1 MNEVI
6 IIEPII
12 QADES
17 LIINGEFG
25 EGTDHWVKGPTNP
38 RNIAT
43 GSTYYIDPD
52 EEALEIRYL
61 IASDGASVS
70 QVLRAP
76 KAASADTCYVLS
88 FLHETYSTA
97 AGWLLV
103 ELLRS
108 GEKIELPLDPT
119 HPQLR
124 DGQQAGPDDAQP
136 LAFQPI
142 KTRRELP
149 RTLAAGDEIR
159 VSIFSPS
166 QPAGGMRSKIHV
178 ARLRLRLHLPPL
190 QLQQVMLDGEPR
202 AADRPLY
209 LCLGASGSQQHH
221 LVLVPQADS
230 PWSGTA
236 AALSLE
242 DNPQDAIVATPP
254 WGTDQPLSTGWQ
266 LDCPWIDDQQRPS
279 LWLTLRNQYSADAYG
294 ISVSLGHHRLDV
306 RDVLAAAYDPVVE
319 YEEQVR
325 LGVQIISFYTSQP
338 LRDCKVT
345 WSIGG
350 EPLDEPVATDD
361 DGWAFVSFQ
370 PTTAGL
376 HVIEATMES
385 LYYASGVFTHQLTV
399 QALATDPWRDVR
411 VVTEGIATPWA
422 EKTGYPNRGST
433 YPLTL
438 QLPADSPLI
447 GSEFALQWAGASADE
462 LGVRVQ
468 PALEEPVPVTDTQLR
483 WNLECDDRLDG
494 QFELSL
500 SCSRLLRRSL
510 DKRMSLARNLVE
522 IGEVRSSNTS
532 PVVDEQESVLLR
544 IQVLH
549 MIASGNGEPVV
560 NALVDWEGPN
570 GTVPT
575 ITGAGGWASVLDRPT
590 EARDYTVSAKVR
602 AHAEMVPIVRQFDV
616 TPVASSPWKGWV
628 DFYLDDQPVEL
639 ATVGLVCRRGGAH
652 RFRVIPTPGSP
663 VVGKPLGLTADPG
676 NNPGLTI
683 GVPTAVGDGWE
694 WPVSSSIATSHSA
707 VFYLTLTAEELQPRS
722 LLGRLLS
729 FDLVDEV
736 SAVLDQIHATM
747 GGGTLY
753 PCLGA
758 LHRFSVLPNAL
769 SPLVGLNARLIW
781 TGTPSEELN
790 ATVIPALD
798 HPLVLEDGGVQWQ
811 LDFTRS
817 PRNGEFALALE
828 VPQLTLTSAATTM
841 RLGDNKLQIETLNT
855 PVVDPIVGQDPAWVW
870 GQVFSFFTRQPVA
883 QVPVKWTV
891 QGQPRAIETD
901 ADGWSGFDFEPQDA
915 QRHDIEVSVRSLYD
929 NNEVRQSTAVTAL
942 ASDPWQDLLISFDG
956 LPPVAWGEKTYFP
969 RRKGRHFIELSAQAD
984 SPLFGRA
991 LTLGMMGA
999 GPGEL
1004 GITFNLGAPGESR
1017 DFFDLGLQYEFAVGD
1032 QRDGSFALRFA
1043 ASRLARLSPAN
1054 AMSQGPGS
1062 QVVSFRVSGH
1072 AEQSLD
1078 WGQALEEQVTVVSSV
1093 SGRPMAGIE
1102 VIWRSPELGE
1112 VTTVTDFYGVARIRF
1127 KPRVPGIT
1135 PLTATAGDALYSES
1149 VALSYFLAEPRE
1161 IQSLSSPKPNGHPG
1175 ELVSAVVN
1183 VVSARTG
1190 EPLQDVEVM
1199 WDYPDRTL
1207 APTRTDAEGNAWV
1220 EFRMPGIRRGLLQAT
1235 VPGGY
1240 AGWEVQSI
1248 QFELVP
1254 NMSTSASASASTSST
1269 WLQEFAPY
1277 VNGKK
1282 VRWPDLMLNL
1292 VAGEICTLTLDY
1304 EYSWL
1309 IGDPDAFLAL
1319 EYTPGAEGQG
1329 LVFDPPLGQQCE
1341 MAEGSTSL
1349 SWSVSTEHAHSG
1361 PFVLQFALPKFEQLS
1376 KSPPLPGAVVNFA
1389 QELEVKF
1396 DEFSTTFGASAYP
1409 CHGATHRVYVR
1420 AKPSSQFLNKPIK
1433 LVWGGE
1439 PAGSLGLMVS
1449 PSLGSAQLLSLEWV
1463 SWELNC
1469 LNTTKNG
1476 DFSLQLMLVE
1486 AGVMSLPLAMSLGH
1500 NYVTVERWTTDE
1512 FRWPDIEWHQR
1523 HIRAKSVFSK
1533 TRAQGVP
1540 VTKAGSNVTYKYT
1553 DSSGEAATT
1562 ITSQDGGRL
1571 EIHNRYDGT
1580 VV

>member
-1 MNEVI
+1 MSEA
-6 IIEPII
+6 II
-12 QADES
+12 QADQN

-25 EGTDHWVKGPTNP
+25 EGTEHWVKGPTNP
-38 RNIAT
+38 SNIAT
-43 GSTYYIDPD
+43 GGTYYSDPD
-52 EEALEIRYL
+52 EHNYEIRYL
-61 IASDGASVS
+61 IASNGASVS
-70 QVLRAP
+70 QVLTAP
-76 KAASADTCYVLS
+76 KAASADTRYVLN

-142 KTRRELP
+142 KTERELP
-149 RTLAAGDEIR
+149 RTLAAGEEIR
-159 VSIFSPS
+159 VSIVSPP

-190 QLQQVMLDGEPR
+190 QLQQVMLDNAPR

-209 LCLGASGSQQHH
+209 LCYGAIHD

-242 DNPQDAIVATPP
+242 DNPQAAIVATPP
-254 WGTDQPLSTGWQ
+254 WGTDQPLSSGWQ

-279 LWLTLRNQYSADAYG
+279 LLLTLRNQYSADAYG
-294 ISVSLGHHRLDV
+294 ISVSLGHHRLAV
-306 RDVLAAAYDPVVE
+306 RDELAAAYYPVVE

-325 LGVQIISFYTSQP
+325 LGVRVISHYTSQP
-338 LRDCKVT
+338 MRDYKVT
-345 WSIGG
+345 WRLGG
-350 EPLDEPVATDD
+350 ELLDEPVATDD

-385 LYYASGVFTHQLTV
+385 LYYDSGVFTHQLTV
-399 QALATDPWRDVR
+399 QALATDPWRDVQ
-411 VVTEGIATPWA
+411 VVTGGTATPWA

-433 YPLTL
+433 YLLTL

-447 GSEFALQWAGASADE
+447 GSELALQWAGASADE

-468 PALEEPVPVTDTQLR
+468 PALEAPVPVTDTQPK
-483 WNLECDDRLDG
+483 WSLECDDLLDG

-510 DKRMSLARNLVE
+510 DKRMSLARNQVE
-522 IGEVRSSNTS
+522 IGEVRASNTS

-549 MIASGNGEPVV
+549 MIASGNGDPVV

-570 GTVPT
+570 GTVST

-590 EARDYTVSAKVR
+590 EARDYTVSARVR
-602 AHAEMVPIVRQFDV
+602 AHAEAVPIVRQFDV
-616 TPVASSPWKGWV
+616 TPVASSPWKGLV
-628 DFYLDDQPVEL
+628 DFYLDEQPVEL

-652 RFRVIPTPGSP
+652 RFKVIPTSGSP
-663 VVGKPLGLTADPG
+663 VVGPLGLTADPG
-676 NNPGLTI
+676 NNPGLII
-683 GVPTAVGDGWE
+683 GAPTAVGDGWE
-694 WPVSSSIATSHSA
+694 WPVSSSIDTSHSA

-729 FDLVDEV
+729 FDLADEV
-736 SAVLDQIHATM
+736 SAVLDQIRTTM

-781 TGTPSEELN
+781 SGTSSEQLN

-798 HPLVLEDGGVQWQ
+798 QPLVFSDGGVQWQ

-841 RLGDNKLQIETLNT
+841 RLGDNKLRIETLNT

-883 QVPVKWTV
+883 QVPVNWTV
-891 QGQPRAIETD
+891 QGQSRAIVTD
-901 ADGWSGFDFEPQDA
+901 ADGWSGFDFEPQNA
-915 QRHDIEVSVRSLYD
+915 QLHDIDVSVRSLYD

-969 RRKGRHFIELSAQAD
+969 RRKGRHVFELSAQAD
-984 SPLFGRA
+984 SPLFDRD

-1017 DFFDLGLQYEFAVGD
+1017 GFSDVGLQYEFAVGD
-1032 QRDGSFALRFA
+1032 QRDGSFALCFA
-1043 ASRLARLSPAN
+1043 TPRLARLSPAN

-1062 QVVSFRVSGH
+1062 QVVSFRVSGR
-1072 AEQSLD
+1072 AEQRLD
-1078 WGQALEEQVTVVSSV
+1078 WGQALEEQVTVVSSI
-1093 SGRPMAGIE
+1093 SGRPMVGIA

-1149 VALSYFLAEPRE
+1149 VKLPFTLNEPRKIE
-1161 IQSLSSPKPNGHPG
+1161 T
-1175 ELVSAVVN
+1175 LVSSGPSGSPGQAFSATAT

-1190 EPLQDVEVM
+1190 ESLADVEVM
-1199 WDYPDRTL
+1199 WEYSGLML
-1207 APTRTDAEGNAWV
+1207 APTMTGADGVATVRFTLSDVGDRLLVATVKGGYGGWDMAVLAIEVLSVHASIKEVTASPNPAFTNDFISMTAVIVSTASAEPLPDREVFASVNGAAYYPAKTDA
-1220 EFRMPGIRRGLLQAT
+1220 RGEIKRYWR
-1235 VPGGY
+1235 P
-1240 AGWEVQSI
+1240 
-1248 QFELVP
+1248 
-1254 NMSTSASASASTSST
+1254 M
-1269 WLQEFAPY
+1269 
-1277 VNGKK
+1277 
-1282 VRWPDLMLNL
+1282 
-1292 VAGEICTLTLDY
+1292 AGE
-1304 EYSWL
+1304 
-1309 IGDPDAFLAL
+1309 
-1319 EYTPGAEGQG
+1319 
-1329 LVFDPPLGQQCE
+1329 
-1341 MAEGSTSL
+1341 
-1349 SWSVSTEHAHSG
+1349 SVSLY
-1361 PFVLQFALPKFEQLS
+1361 V
-1376 KSPPLPGAVVNFA
+1376 
-1389 QELEVKF
+1389 EVRN
-1396 DEFSTTFGASAYP
+1396 P
-1409 CHGATHRVYVR
+1409 
-1420 AKPSSQFLNKPIK
+1420 
-1433 LVWGGE
+1433 
-1439 PAGSLGLMVS
+1439 
-1449 PSLGSAQLLSLEWV
+1449 
-1463 SWELNC
+1463 
-1469 LNTTKNG
+1469 
-1476 DFSLQLMLVE
+1476 
-1486 AGVMSLPLAMSLGH
+1486 
-1500 NYVTVERWTTDE
+1500 
-1512 FRWPDIEWHQR
+1512 
-1523 HIRAKSVFSK
+1523 
-1533 TRAQGVP
+1533 
-1540 VTKAGSNVTYKYT
+1540 
-1553 DSSGEAATT
+1553 GEAP
-1562 ITSQDGGRL
+1562 QRGGVDVIVN
-1571 EIHNRYDGT
+1571 E
-1580 VV
+1580 

>member
-1 MNEVI
+1 MSEVI

-25 EGTDHWVKGPTNP
+25 QGTDPWVKDPPNS
-38 RNIAT
+38 RNIGI
-43 GSTYYIDPD
+43 GSTYYSDPD
-52 EEALEIRYL
+52 EVALDISYL

-70 QVLRAP
+70 QVLTVP
-76 KAASADTCYVLS
+76 KAASADTRYVLS

-103 ELLRS
+103 ELLCS

-136 LAFQPI
+136 LDFQPI
-142 KTRRELP
+142 KTVRDLP
-149 RTLAAGDEIR
+149 RTLAAGDKIR
-159 VSIFSPS
+159 VSIVSPP

-178 ARLRLRLHLPPL
+178 ARLRLRLHLPPM
-190 QLQQVMLDGEPR
+190 QLQQVMFDGEPR

-209 LCLGASGSQQHH
+209 LCYGAIHD
-221 LVLVPQADS
+221 LVLVPLADS

-242 DNPQDAIVATPP
+242 DNPQEAIVATPP
-254 WGTDQPLSTGWQ
+254 WGTDQPLSTGWK

-279 LWLTLRNQYSADAYG
+279 LLLTLRSQYSADAYG
-294 ISVSLGHHRLDV
+294 VSVLLGHHRRDV
-306 RDVLAAAYDPVVE
+306 RDVLEAAYYPVVE

-325 LGVQIISFYTSQP
+325 LGVQVISFYTSQP
-338 LRDCKVT
+338 QRDCKVT

-376 HVIEATMES
+376 HVIEATVES
-385 LYYASGVFTHQLTV
+385 LYYVSGVFTHQLTV

-411 VVTEGIATPWA
+411 VVTEGRATPWA

-433 YPLTL
+433 YLLTL
-438 QLPADSPLI
+438 QLPEDSPLI
-447 GSEFALQWAGASADE
+447 GSEVALQWAGVSADE

-468 PALEEPVPVTDTQLR
+468 PALEEPVPVTDTQPQ
-483 WNLECDDRLDG
+483 WSLECDDWLDG

-510 DKRMSLARNLVE
+510 DKRMSLARNLVN
-522 IGEVRSSNTS
+522 IGDVQASNTS

-590 EARDYTVSAKVR
+590 EARDYTVTAKVR

-628 DFYLDDQPVEL
+628 DFYLDDQRVEL
-639 ATVGLVCRRGGAH
+639 ATVGLVCRRGEAH
-652 RFRVIPTPGSP
+652 RFKVIPTPDSP
-663 VVGKPLGLTADPG
+663 VVGKPLGLTTDPG

-683 GVPTAVGDGWE
+683 GAPTAVDGGWE
-694 WPVSSSIATSHSA
+694 WPVSSSIGTSHSA

-729 FDLVDEV
+729 FDLADET

-747 GGGTLY
+747 GGDTLY

-798 HPLVLEDGGVQWQ
+798 QPLVFSDGGVQWQ

-870 GQVFSFFTRQPVA
+870 GQVFSFFTRKPVA
-883 QVPVKWTV
+883 QVPVNWTV
-891 QGQPRAIETD
+891 QGQSRAIKTD
-901 ADGWSGFDFEPQDA
+901 ADGWSGFDFEPQNA
-915 QRHDIEVSVRSLYD
+915 QRHDIEVSVLSLYD

-969 RRKGRHFIELSAQAD
+969 RRKGRHFFELSAQAG

-1017 DFFDLGLQYEFAVGD
+1017 YFSDVGLQYEFAVGD
-1032 QRDGSFALRFA
+1032 QRDGSFALCFG
-1043 ASRLARLSPAN
+1043 ASKLARLSPAN

-1062 QVVSFRVSGH
+1062 QVVSFRASGQ
-1072 AEQSLD
+1072 AEQRLD
-1078 WGQALEEQVTVVSSV
+1078 WGQALEEQVTVVSSIN
-1093 SGRPMAGIE
+1093 GKPMAEIK

-1112 VTTVTDFYGVARIRF
+1112 VTTTTNYYGVARIRF

-1149 VALSYFLAEPRE
+1149 NALGFTLNEPRKIVE
-1161 IQSLSSPKPNGHPG
+1161 LIEVAGTGQEPARVRVKIVSS
-1175 ELVSAVVN
+1175 
-1183 VVSARTG
+1183 RTG
-1190 EPLQDVEVM
+1190 EPLQGVSVM
-1199 WDYPDRTL
+1199 
-1207 APTRTDAEGNAWV
+1207 
-1220 EFRMPGIRRGLLQAT
+1220 
-1235 VPGGY
+1235 
-1240 AGWEVQSI
+1240 
-1248 QFELVP
+1248 
-1254 NMSTSASASASTSST
+1254 
-1269 WLQEFAPY
+1269 
-1277 VNGKK
+1277 
-1282 VRWPDLMLNL
+1282 
-1292 VAGEICTLTLDY
+1292 
-1304 EYSWL
+1304 
-1309 IGDPDAFLAL
+1309 
-1319 EYTPGAEGQG
+1319 
-1329 LVFDPPLGQQCE
+1329 
-1341 MAEGSTSL
+1341 
-1349 SWSVSTEHAHSG
+1349 
-1361 PFVLQFALPKFEQLS
+1361 
-1376 KSPPLPGAVVNFA
+1376 
-1389 QELEVKF
+1389 
-1396 DEFSTTFGASAYP
+1396 
-1409 CHGATHRVYVR
+1409 
-1420 AKPSSQFLNKPIK
+1420 
-1433 LVWGGE
+1433 
-1439 PAGSLGLMVS
+1439 
-1449 PSLGSAQLLSLEWV
+1449 
-1463 SWELNC
+1463 WELNGSR
-1469 LNTTKNG
+1469 LPSGLTDADGFAWLGFTLAANQDNVVVAMVEG
-1476 DFSLQLMLVE
+1476 GVGGWDMAPLLYGGVVPVIESLTCDRPVTYTGYEVNAWAKVVRSPGGQPFEGIKINWSFAGRSLPDSLTDADGVASVTFMTSDTGEHDLVATQASGLPGSKIQRIMVKPLPAALLLGIYANPPLLKVGQSSVIAVRVI
-1486 AGVMSLPLAMSLGH
+1486 AGVTPQSGRRVDWEINEKVFASTYSDVFG
-1500 NYVTVERWTTDE
+1500 W
-1512 FRWPDIEWHQR
+1512 
-1523 HIRAKSVFSK
+1523 AKVDYSATAVGDVIIGGVLKNPVGVSK
-1533 TRAQGVP
+1533 A
-1540 VTKAGSNVTYKYT
+1540 S
-1553 DSSGEAATT
+1553 
-1562 ITSQDGGRL
+1562 ITLKIL
-1571 EIHNRYDGT
+1571 E
-1580 VV
+1580 